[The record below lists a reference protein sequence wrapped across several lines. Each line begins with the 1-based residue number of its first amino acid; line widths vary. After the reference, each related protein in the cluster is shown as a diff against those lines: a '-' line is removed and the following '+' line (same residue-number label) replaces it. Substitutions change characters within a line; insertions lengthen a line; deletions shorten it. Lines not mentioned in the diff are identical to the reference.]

1 MEKIGE
7 VIAVEGCLAE
17 VLIKKESACSENC
30 ASCGMCDMSK
40 VRKAK
45 VYNECS
51 AVVGDTVEIYLESWK
66 TILLSFITFILPIII
81 FTLSF
86 ALIKNELILAAI
98 FVAGFI
104 ISAYIANTLAKRK
117 SFMSK
122 ACKKR

>member
-1 MEKIGE
+1 
-7 VIAVEGCLAE
+7 
-17 VLIKKESACSENC
+17 
-30 ASCGMCDMSK
+30 MSK
-40 VRKAK
+40 IRKAR

-86 ALIKNELILAAI
+86 ALVKNELILAAI
-98 FVAGFI
+98 FVTGFI
-104 ISAYIANTLAKRK
+104 VSAYIANTLAKRK

>member
-45 VYNECS
+45 VYNECG
-51 AVVGDTVEIYLESWK
+51 AAVGDTVEIYLESWK
-66 TILLSFITFILPIII
+66 TVLLSFITFILPIII
-81 FTLSF
+81 FSLSF
-86 ALIKNELILAAI
+86 VIVKNELALAAI
-98 FVAGFI
+98 FVTGFI
-104 ISAYIANTLAKRK
+104 ISAYVANALAKRK
-117 SFMSK
+117 EFMSK
-122 ACKKR
+122 ALKK